1 MLETFMGRLS
11 RLCRDQRGTM
21 VIETAIVAPVLVLMS
36 LGAFQV
42 SSLVARQ
49 SELDSAAAEGAAIA
63 IASPP
68 NNAAKRTTLQ
78 QVIATSITP
87 AAPAVNNVTVTVSA
101 AYRCNSATAYVTDPN
116 TCTSGVISN
125 FVKIYITDIYTPT
138 WVNYGIGSNI
148 TYRTTRYAEYS
159 QTDVP

>member
-1 MLETFMGRLS
+1 MRTLQSLFTL
-11 RLCRDQRGTM
+11 LLRDNRGAM

-68 NNAAKRTTLQ
+68 TTSAKLTTLQ
-78 QVIATSITP
+78 QVIATSLTP
-87 AAPAVNNVTVTVSA
+87 AAPAVNQVTVTVSA
-101 AYRCNSATAYVTDPN
+101 AYRCNSSSAYVTAASS
-116 TCTSGVISN
+116 CTSGVIAN
-125 FVKIYITDIYTPT
+125 YVKIYITDSYTPS
-138 WVNYGIGSNI
+138 WVNYGIGSTIN
-148 TYRTTRYAEYS
+148 YRVTRYVEYS
-159 QTDVP
+159 QSDLP